1 MTALPSEEKLLK
13 RATLANLTA
22 TAIVLAG
29 LGYFIATHDADSL
42 KWLVGFG
49 IGWLFKE
56 IKK

>member
-1 MTALPSEEKLLK
+1 MTSLAGEEKLIK

-29 LGYFIATHDADSL
+29 LGYFIATRDSESL